1 MTYASMY
8 VLAYKEKLLH
18 TIHSNIFKT
27 LRQRVTSSKNTLK
40 NLKTTL
46 ILQKIIHLDLAIAI
60 NYLSLKPNSLR
71 YGV

>member
-8 VLAYKEKLLH
+8 FLAYKEKLLH
-18 TIHSNIFKT
+18 TTHSNIFKT
-27 LRQRVTSSKNTLK
+27 LRQRLTSSKNTLK